1 MTSCNLVRRN
11 ALDDEV
17 DDHVGVGVDEGDALL
32 RNGAW
37 QVAAQLVLLI
47 KQSIVSKPLVK
58 CKRCDS
64 EEFISN
70 NDEMERFAMGLFI
83 YSAERRG
90 KRARLWRDRECV
102 GVRGRVLRW
111 KKSSIGTKS
120 NC

>member
-1 MTSCNLVRRN
+1 MTSCYLVRRN

-47 KQSIVSKPLVK
+47 KQSIVSVVK

-70 NDEMERFAMGLFI
+70 NDEMERFARGLFI

-90 KRARLWRDRECV
+90 KRARLWR
-102 GVRGRVLRW
+102 GRVCGHERQ
-111 KKSSIGTKS
+111 SIAIEEK
-120 NC
+120 